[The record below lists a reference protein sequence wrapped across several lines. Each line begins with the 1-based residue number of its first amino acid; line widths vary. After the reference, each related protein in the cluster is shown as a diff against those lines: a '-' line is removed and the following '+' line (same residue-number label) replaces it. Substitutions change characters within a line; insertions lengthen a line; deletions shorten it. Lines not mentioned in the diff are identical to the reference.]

1 MVVNLRAAF
10 KERQCKRLSK
20 SITVI
25 PPPSKRPYPE
35 ILCPWPILAIA
46 PILTPSAVVVG
57 DNPSTEEVAH
67 PELRRPSSCL
77 VQLNDD
83 SVECVASIPPH
94 PQASRTPSREEI
106 TELMKTTPTFPSR
119 PNFPSALRTLSSPLA
134 CPFVTDVQNLMRQR
148 ALLFKWLEVV
158 KAMRAYIAHN
168 MNDNE
173 ELHAKLKAVEGELA
187 AVGKIIDEGVGL
199 LKKAEEGKG
208 AVKAEARRLV
218 EKEVIEARHKKVEQ
232 ENE

>member
-1 MVVNLRAAF
+1 
-10 KERQCKRLSK
+10 
-20 SITVI
+20 
-25 PPPSKRPYPE
+25 
-35 ILCPWPILAIA
+35 
-46 PILTPSAVVVG
+46 
-57 DNPSTEEVAH
+57 
-67 PELRRPSSCL
+67 
-77 VQLNDD
+77 
-83 SVECVASIPPH
+83 
-94 PQASRTPSREEI
+94 
-106 TELMKTTPTFPSR
+106 
-119 PNFPSALRTLSSPLA
+119 
-134 CPFVTDVQNLMRQR
+134 
-148 ALLFKWLEVV
+148 
-158 KAMRAYIAHN
+158 MRAYIAHN